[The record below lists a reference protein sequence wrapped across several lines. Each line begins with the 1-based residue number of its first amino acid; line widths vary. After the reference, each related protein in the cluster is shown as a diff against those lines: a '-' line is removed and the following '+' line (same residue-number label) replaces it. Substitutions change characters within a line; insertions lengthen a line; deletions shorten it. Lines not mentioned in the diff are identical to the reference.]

1 MCVCVCNALFCV
13 DNFRLVDN
21 LCEKDMEIIQVI
33 IARKS
38 NLTLLL
44 ILIFISLFSLIIL
57 ILYQLSHSGG
67 TVSSSYAWMLP
78 GSRTKYDFHNEE
90 FDDGQLVTDASSSLG
105 REVHDSVVELPVLTS
120 GSNSST
126 ATLKSIAIGCAITSH
141 NEEHLNLEN
150 VAYKL
155 PFLRTLVPSFCKTAS
170 AGYEYHF
177 YAAFDMRDPHFVKE
191 QFMEAIY
198 ERFNE
203 IVSLLCTKK
212 SHVFL
217 HFVQCSHNHNP
228 TWAQNDAMIE
238 AYLDHVEY
246 YYR

>member
-1 MCVCVCNALFCV
+1 
-13 DNFRLVDN
+13 
-21 LCEKDMEIIQVI
+21 MEIIQVI

-57 ILYQLSHSGG
+57 IFYQIAHSG
-67 TVSSSYAWMLP
+67 TASYVRILS

-90 FDDGQLVTDASSSLG
+90 FDDGMLVTDASSSLG
-105 REVHDSVVELPVLTS
+105 REVQDLVVELPPLTS
-120 GSNSST
+120 GNSSLSVR
-126 ATLKSIAIGCAITSH
+126 LKSIAIGCAITSH

-177 YAAFDMRDPHFVKE
+177 YAAFDMRDPHLVKE